1 MDRLNIENMNSD
13 MGLLLIIRNYY
24 SSQYDLRRYI
34 SENQAKLEAAGYI
47 IEFADMAGPLEEFG
61 TFEDHNRSEDGEYRR
76 LLDDMADAIG
86 TTYRDLHLALRR
98 LFYRDARYHNKILQL
113 RPYDFYAFL
122 RNNSRL
128 LVRDIKAAI
137 AAYNASPEGG
147 KADQV
152 PFAKKTAP
160 AKEVLYVDC
169 CLRGAESRTAVL
181 AERFLE
187 KLGSGFRVT
196 RLVLEEENLVP
207 LKRDPAEK
215 RQQMEDAGDYSHLIF
230 DYAKQFAK
238 ADKIVIAAPYWDL
251 SFPALLRTYIERVCA
266 GGITFQYTEKGNVGL
281 CRADKLLFISTAGGP
296 LINGNLGA
304 VYLKDLCGML
314 GIDQFDAIC
323 ADGLDIAGVDVDGIL
338 DSKNAEIT
346 EKAAAF

>member
-1 MDRLNIENMNSD
+1 MYERRGKIKIPRFFIYMRAEPNFLNTDFMT
-13 MGLLLIIRNYY
+13 
-24 SSQYDLRRYI
+24 QYDLRRYI

-98 LFYRDARYHNKILQL
+98 LFYRDARYHDKILQL
-113 RPYDFYAFL
+113 RPYDFYAF
-122 RNNSRL
+122 RRHQSP
-128 LVRDIKAAI
+128 VVVGEIK
-137 AAYNASPEGG
+137 G
-147 KADQV
+147 
-152 PFAKKTAP
+152 
-160 AKEVLYVDC
+160 
-169 CLRGAESRTAVL
+169 
-181 AERFLE
+181 
-187 KLGSGFRVT
+187 
-196 RLVLEEENLVP
+196 
-207 LKRDPAEK
+207 
-215 RQQMEDAGDYSHLIF
+215 
-230 DYAKQFAK
+230 
-238 ADKIVIAAPYWDL
+238 
-251 SFPALLRTYIERVCA
+251 

-323 ADGLDIAGVDVDGIL
+323 ADGLDIAGVEVDGIL